1 MPAPL
6 LYVCA
11 RPQRDAA
18 DAEYASF
25 LAGLGARPEGLARHD
40 LVRDPLPA
48 DAFDRY
54 SGFVVGGSPF
64 NVTDPDSAKTAAQL
78 RLEADLETIAAAAAE
93 SRTAA
98 LFTCYGIGVVTRLLG
113 GDVTREHPEA
123 TGPTTVELTAAGR
136 TDALLG
142 DLALRF
148 AALTAHKEGA
158 GAVPP
163 GAVLLATNDGCPVQA
178 YRVGERLYA
187 TQFHPEP
194 TPRAFTERMAVYRD
208 GGYFE
213 SRDFEVIAARVL
225 EASVTEPPRLLQA
238 FAERFAA

>member
-6 LYVCA
+6 LYVSA
-11 RPQRDAA
+11 RPQLDAA

-25 LAGLGARPEGLARHD
+25 LSGMGVGPEMLGRHD
-40 LVRDPLPA
+40 LVREPLPD
-48 DAFDRY
+48 DAFERF

-64 NVTDPDSAKTAAQL
+64 NVTDPTSLKTEAQL
-78 RLEADLETIAAAAAE
+78 RLESDLEKIAAAAAE

-98 LFTCYGIGVVTRLLG
+98 LFTCFGIGVVTRLLG
-113 GDVTREHPEA
+113 GVVTRDHPED
-123 TGPTTVELTAAGR
+123 TGPTTIELTTAGR
-136 TDALLG
+136 ADVLLG

-158 GAVPP
+158 GTVPP
-163 GAVLLATNDGCPVQA
+163 GAVLLATNEGCPVQA

-187 TQFHPEP
+187 TQFHPES

-208 GGYFE
+208 GGYFP
-213 SRDFEVIAARVL
+213 SRDYDVIAARVL
-225 EASVTEPPRLLQA
+225 EASVTEPPRLLEA

>member
-11 RPQRDAA
+11 RPQQDAA

-25 LAGLGARPEGLARHD
+25 LAGMGVGPEALARHD
-40 LVRDPLPA
+40 LVREPLPA

-64 NVTDPDSAKTAAQL
+64 NVTDPTSLKTDAQL
-78 RLEADLETIAAAAAE
+78 RLESDLEKIAAAAAQ

-98 LFTCYGIGVVTRLLG
+98 LFTCFGIGVVTRLLG
-113 GDVTREHPEA
+113 GDVTRQHPED
-123 TGPTTVELTAAGR
+123 TGPTTIELTAEGR
-136 TDALLG
+136 ADALLG

-158 GAVPP
+158 GVVPP

-194 TPRAFTERMAVYRD
+194 TPLAFTERMAVYRD
-208 GGYFE
+208 GGYFP
-213 SRDFEVIAARVL
+213 SDDYDIIAARVL
-225 EASVTEPPRLLQA
+225 EASVTEPPRLLEA
-238 FAERFAA
+238 FVHRFAA